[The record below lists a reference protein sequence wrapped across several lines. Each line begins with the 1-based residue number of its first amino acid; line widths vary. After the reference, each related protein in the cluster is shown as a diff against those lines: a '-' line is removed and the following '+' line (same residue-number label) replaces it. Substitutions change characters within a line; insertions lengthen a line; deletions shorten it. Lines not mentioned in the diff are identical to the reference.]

1 MIVARSS
8 GRTARARSWNPRATP
23 QPSTIVL
30 WPFAD
35 TVSKATTGTGDASPS
50 GIQDRIDQHD
60 GSKRRHTGRR
70 GDDLLELRRR
80 RDNRERRAAVGQD
93 ERDLF
98 GRQRRIDRNRDRT
111 GGQDREVGD
120 QPLRAAL
127 REQRHVIARRHAQ
140 GRETKADIA
149 DAVHELTPAEVID
162 AVTSR
167 TADEI
172 WLREPS
178 RNEERQLGDGG
189 RRDRRRH
196 ELRR

>member
-8 GRTARARSWNPRATP
+8 GRTARARSWYSRATP

-35 TVSKATTGTGDASPS
+35 TVSKATTGTGDAGPS
-50 GIQDRIDQHD
+50 GGRNRIDEDD

-80 RDNRERRAAVGQD
+80 RDDRERRAGCRKD

-98 GRQRRIDRNRDRT
+98 GRQRRVDRHRDRT
-111 GGQDREVGD
+111 GRQDREVGE

-127 REQRHVIARRHAQ
+127 REQRHAIARRHAQ

-149 DAVHELTPAEVID
+149 DAVHELAPAEVIN

-167 TADEI
+167 TADQI

-178 RNEERQLGDGG
+178 RNEERQLGDG
-189 RRDRRRH
+189 RQA
-196 ELRR
+196 